1 MKFTK
6 LFLISTVML
15 LAVCGCRRIQSDLP
29 EHTGKVEMKYL
40 LGTWDEYYDD
50 FEIDESRTWNILEE
64 GIRLHTY
71 NFISGTSDDW
81 GIEYNLGQQD
91 GKNTIKLRYPA
102 GMYKGDD
109 TFVIVKLTDQE
120 MAWQKVGTTFSR
132 ESYFTDYLHFVN
144 EKYWKSSAK

>member
-64 GIRLHTY
+64 GIQTHSLFLFLCFG
-71 NFISGTSDDW
+71 NFYQLKRGSGFHNCSF
-81 GIEYNLGQQD
+81 Y
-91 GKNTIKLRYPA
+91 
-102 GMYKGDD
+102 
-109 TFVIVKLTDQE
+109 
-120 MAWQKVGTTFSR
+120 
-132 ESYFTDYLHFVN
+132 
-144 EKYWKSSAK
+144 